1 MLVQVVDK
9 DVFVLNIV
17 VSGPPEGIILIL
29 NKIIK
34 KKITY
39 IVCLLV
45 SLVVELLAFLVN

>member
-34 KKITY
+34 KITY